1 MKWLPAR
8 PCISTNFH
16 AFANDISDLVWLV
29 LCGEQTEFAP
39 VLLAAQQTQAVDVY
53 KAEERGCLYTAVHTA
68 SRIYGISRAGYKVK
82 QISDVMYV
90 QCTYFMSGRSLIRDD
105 SVTIRQERPSIT
117 EHQQIRRGPF
127 TSKHADCEEYEVV
140 L

>member
-1 MKWLPAR
+1 MCTKLKK
-8 PCISTNFH
+8 
-16 AFANDISDLVWLV
+16 
-29 LCGEQTEFAP
+29 E
-39 VLLAAQQTQAVDVY
+39 AVFIL
-53 KAEERGCLYTAVHTA
+53 LYTQPPEFMVYHC
-68 SRIYGISRAGYKVK
+68 SRAGYKVK